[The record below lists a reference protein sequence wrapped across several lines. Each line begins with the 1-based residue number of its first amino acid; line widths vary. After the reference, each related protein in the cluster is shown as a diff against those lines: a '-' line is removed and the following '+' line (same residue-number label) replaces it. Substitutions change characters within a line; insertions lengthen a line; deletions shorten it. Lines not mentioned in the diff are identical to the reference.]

1 MKNPFVSSFHKPSMT
16 KRSSKS
22 TRRTKGPVFLGS
34 KLLDELRI
42 LMRLASSSGTRDC
55 ESLNEKPLRSF

>member
-1 MKNPFVSSFHKPSMT
+1 MKNPFAPTSHKLT

-22 TRRTKGPVFLGS
+22 ARRPKGPVFLGS
-34 KLLDELRI
+34 KLLSELRI
-42 LMRLASSSGTRDC
+42 LMRLASSGGTRDS